1 MRESVRTRGK
11 VPGRRVTQAA
21 MAAFTDTH
29 AGRQTRGDELSG
41 EHGASDE
48 VAYLAGNSTRIRHDR
63 VAAGKGQS

>member
-1 MRESVRTRGK
+1 MRESVRRRGK
-11 VPGRRVTQAA
+11 VPGRRMTRAA